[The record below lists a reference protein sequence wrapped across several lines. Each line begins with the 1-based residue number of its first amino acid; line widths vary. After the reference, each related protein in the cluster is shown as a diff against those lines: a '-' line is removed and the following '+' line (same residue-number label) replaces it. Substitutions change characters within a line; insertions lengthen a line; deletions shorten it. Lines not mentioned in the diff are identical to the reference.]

1 MALSQTGK
9 AVVGGA
15 LIAGVVGGGYLAY
28 KKGLF
33 SPHAVEYS
41 GPHANG
47 SGATVTL
54 VAPQQVTQ
62 GQNITVTATSSGLTN
77 PLYNF
82 FFGIPGATGSPNAA
96 SSAAM
101 SGWTSTGYQP
111 MDTASVPAT
120 TTGAWSEIV
129 YARDANAPA
138 NELAQGQ
145 AFQFKYEAD
154 SGGFTTNVVP

>member
-1 MALSQTGK
+1 MPMSQTGK
-9 AVVGGA
+9 AVVGGV
-15 LIAGVVGGGYLAY
+15 LIVGVVGGGIYAY
-28 KKGLF
+28 KKGMF

-41 GPHANG
+41 GSHPNG
-47 SGATVTL
+47 GGATVSL
-54 VAPQQVTQ
+54 VAPQQVKQ
-62 GQNITVTATSSGLTN
+62 GQTITVTATSSGLTN

-82 FFGIPGATGSPNAA
+82 FFGQPGATGSPNAT

-111 MDTASVPAT
+111 LDTASVPAT

-129 YARDANAPA
+129 YARDASAPA
-138 NELAQGQ
+138 NEFAQGQ

>member
-1 MALSQTGK
+1 MAMTQTTK
-9 AVVGGA
+9 AVVGGT
-15 LIAGVVGGGYLAY
+15 LIVGAIGGGYLAY

-33 SPHAVEYS
+33 TPHAVEYS

-47 SGATVTL
+47 SGATVSL

-62 GQNITVTATSSGLTN
+62 GQAITVTATASGMTR

-82 FFGIPGATGSPNAA
+82 FFGVPGATGTPTAT
-96 SSAAM
+96 SSSGA
-101 SGWTSTGYQP
+101 GWTSTGYQP

-120 TTGAWSEIV
+120 VTGAWSEIV
-129 YARDANAPA
+129 YARDASAPA
-138 NELAQGQ
+138 NELAQGK